1 MINANLDRCL
11 SFIYSQTAPTAHSGA
26 AIGQRRAVTISRQAG
41 CGAVMVAEK
50 LANYLQEHAP
60 KSGVK
65 WTIFDRQLMAK
76 VLEDHNMPA
85 VLAKFLPEDRTPA
98 VQNLLAD
105 IFNVLPS
112 ENKLLQQIAE
122 TVLHLAELG
131 NVIIVGRGAN
141 IVTARLPRVLHVRL
155 VADLEDRI
163 ERVCR
168 EYNKTPEAARR
179 YCLEEDPARTR
190 YMKTYF
196 KTDINDPLLYHLV
209 INTSN
214 IGYDNSARI
223 IADAVLRL
231 GP

>member
-1 MINANLDRCL
+1 MINASLDRCL
-11 SFIYSQTAPTAHSGA
+11 SFINSQTIPATPSAP
-26 AIGQRRAVTISRQAG
+26 AIGMRRAVTISRQAG

-60 KSGVK
+60 TPGVK

-76 VLEDHNMPA
+76 VLEDHKMPGC
-85 VLAKFLPEDRTPA
+85 LAKFLPEDRTSA

-112 ENKLLQQIAE
+112 ENTMLKQIAE
-122 TVLHLAELG
+122 TVFHLAEIG

-155 VADLEDRI
+155 VAQLDDRI
-163 ERVCR
+163 ERVCQ
-168 EYNKTPEAARR
+168 EYNKTPAEAQR

-196 KTDINDPLLYHLV
+196 KTDINDPLHYHLI
-209 INTSN
+209 INTSRFSYEDTAQM
-214 IGYDNSARI
+214 IGKAL
-223 IADAVLRL
+223 LRL
-231 GP
+231 P

>member
-1 MINANLDRCL
+1 MINASLDRCL
-11 SFIYSQTAPTAHSGA
+11 SFINSQNAPATPGA
-26 AIGQRRAVTISRQAG
+26 PAIGMRRAVTISRQAG

-60 KSGVK
+60 ASPGLK

-76 VLEDHNMPA
+76 VLEDHRMPGC
-85 VLAKFLPEDRTPA
+85 LEKFLPEDRTSA

-112 ENKLLQQIAE
+112 ENKMLQLIAE

-155 VADLEDRI
+155 VAQLEDRI
-163 ERVCR
+163 KRVCQ
-168 EYNKTPEAARR
+168 EYNKTPAEARR

-190 YMKTYF
+190 YMKAYF
-196 KTDINDPLLYHLV
+196 NTDINDPVHYHLV
-209 INTSN
+209 INTSRF
-214 IGYDNSARI
+214 GYDNAARMI
-223 IADAVLRL
+223 GEALLRL
-231 GP
+231 A